1 TGSSS
6 WGGAAA
12 LHHNVLRKIRRY
24 GNIAHDTKLG
34 KISAGSRWVAAFPCH
49 SVAYYVNLV
58 RSAGLAGPGRAKCP
72 QSLATVSPSRGRPN
86 GSASRTQPS
95 NTTSR
100 RAFLQS
106 TC

>member
-1 TGSSS
+1 MSVES
-6 WGGAAA
+6 WIILASW
-12 LHHNVLRKIRRY
+12 RKFDGR
-24 GNIAHDTKLG
+24 
-34 KISAGSRWVAAFPCH
+34 AGFG
-49 SVAYYVNLV
+49 AYYVNLV